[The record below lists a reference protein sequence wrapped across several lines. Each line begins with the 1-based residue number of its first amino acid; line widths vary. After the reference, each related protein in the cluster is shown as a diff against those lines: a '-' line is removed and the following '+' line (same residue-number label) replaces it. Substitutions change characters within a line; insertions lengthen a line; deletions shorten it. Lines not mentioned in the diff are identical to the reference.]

1 MEAIRALT
9 GKPPRGWESPGL
21 TETEDTLDL
30 LAEAGIEYVADWPL
44 DDQPVRLKVRSGHMV
59 SVPYPVETNDIT
71 MMALQQHTSD
81 VFAQRTIDHFE
92 RLYQDSADI
101 TRIMGISLHTYI
113 SGVPHRIKYVEQ
125 VFEHL
130 ASKPDVLLWT
140 GEQVLDWYLDQTGAD

>member
-1 MEAIRALT
+1 
-9 GKPPRGWESPGL
+9 
-21 TETEDTLDL
+21 
-30 LAEAGIEYVADWPL
+30 
-44 DDQPVRLKVRSGHMV
+44 MV

-125 VFEHL
+125 VFEHIT
-130 ASKPDVLLWT
+130 SKPDVLLWT
-140 GEQVLDWYLDQTGAD
+140 GEQVLDWYLDQTGAG